1 MIIKT
6 IHPSV
11 DSDLVLRKGRLRIQQ
26 TNSQKVGRQNRSVKH
41 EGGNINNNN
50 NIIIINIDIIKT
62 INIKIIKK

>member
-50 NIIIINIDIIKT
+50 IIIINIDIIKT